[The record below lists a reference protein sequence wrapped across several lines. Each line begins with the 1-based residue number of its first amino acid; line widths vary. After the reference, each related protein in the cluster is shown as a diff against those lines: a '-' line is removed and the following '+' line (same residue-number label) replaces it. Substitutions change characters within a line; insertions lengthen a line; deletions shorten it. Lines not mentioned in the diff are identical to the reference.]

1 MFAPEPTVA
10 KPIRSDPL
18 TDADLRE
25 FVDLS
30 LNLWCVLGADGYF
43 KHLNLAWDT
52 TLGYSKQELLSRPFI
67 EFVHPE
73 DRASTR
79 AEEKSISSGRDT
91 LSFENRYLTKDGSFR
106 WILWVATVSAE
117 KKLIYASGTDVTER
131 KREEARLAAQ
141 HAVTGVLAEAASLAV
156 ATPRIL
162 RAICESLGWSV
173 AAIWRVDLQDQILRC
188 VEMWNL
194 PTTAV
199 GEFGLVTHSRTFVKG
214 IGLPGRV
221 WAAGKPTWIEDVTH
235 DPNFPRAE
243 IAARECL
250 RAAFGFPIVFGS
262 DVLGVL

>member
-52 TLGYSKQELLSRPFI
+52 TLGYSREELLSRPFI
-67 EFVHPE
+67 EFVHPD
-73 DRASTR
+73 DRDSTV

-91 LSFENRYLTKDGSFR
+91 LSFENRYLTKDGSYR

-117 KKLIYASGTDVTER
+117 KKVIYASGTDVTER
-131 KREEARLAAQ
+131 KCEEARLAAQ
-141 HAVTGVLAEAASLAV
+141 YAVTSVLAEAPSLAE
-156 ATPRIL
+156 ATPKIL

-173 AAIWRVDLQDQILRC
+173 AAIWRVDTKEKVLRC
-188 VEMWNL
+188 VETWHL
-194 PTTAV
+194 PSIAV
-199 GEFGLVTHSRTFVKG
+199 GEFARVTRSRTFERG
-214 IGLPGRV
+214 IGLPGR
-221 WAAGKPTWIEDVTH
+221 
-235 DPNFPRAE
+235 
-243 IAARECL
+243 
-250 RAAFGFPIVFGS
+250 
-262 DVLGVL
+262 